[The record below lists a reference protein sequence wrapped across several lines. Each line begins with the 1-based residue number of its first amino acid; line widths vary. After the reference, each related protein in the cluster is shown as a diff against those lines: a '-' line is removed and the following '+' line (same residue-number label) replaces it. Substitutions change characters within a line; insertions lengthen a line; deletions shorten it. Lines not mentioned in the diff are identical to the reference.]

1 MGRPTLPV
9 TVVIVDIVD
18 IILPGRQS
26 AQHAIQYHQRDGG
39 QARMPGVNSRPLGWW
54 RSTSFRAKRPRQ
66 SGPEDSLDPS
76 VEASSA
82 KRHSFR
88 HLPCPRSISRRVFG
102 VTSHVGAPVAQI
114 SSRLGL
120 TFGPAPYCPD
130 SEPPGGYGYVPVL
143 RVQVSSGPCSG
154 TPNKWCWRHPTS
166 GGCNVQA
173 LTARSALVGT
183 QSQAGTGL
191 HVPSLWGPRGSV
203 VPTTLLQRAAA
214 VTRREAALSHVTDG
228 SQASDGERSNL
239 FTHQHGSPGVPLWSY
254 LPTPL
259 RSSRRLTS
267 IDSGVPLLG
276 TW

>member
-1 MGRPTLPV
+1 MTLNPSLGAV
-9 TVVIVDIVD
+9 RHETET
-18 IILPGRQS
+18 PEEPR
-26 AQHAIQYHQRDGG
+26 
-39 QARMPGVNSRPLGWW
+39 VNDL
-54 RSTSFRAKRPRQ
+54 TT
-66 SGPEDSLDPS
+66 
-76 VEASSA
+76 EASSA

-173 LTARSALVGT
+173 LTTRSALVGT